1 MLQLHTIQHKHNNV
15 VYGLFLAVLPYITI
29 KQKNLIRKMAQKSQL
44 NLLFF
49 FPFVSRIADIDFI
62 DFTFLTQ
69 AGIPTGTINPT
80 TASDAVRFSCESSHH
95 SFNLVTQHIQY
106 THLFRQLCS
115 FYLQLMID

>member
-1 MLQLHTIQHKHNNV
+1 MLQLHTIQQKHNNV
-15 VYGLFLAVLPYITI
+15 VYDLFLAVLPYITI

-44 NLLFF
+44 NLLILS
-49 FPFVSRIADIDFI
+49 FVSRIADIDFI
-62 DFTFLTQ
+62 DFTFVTQ

-80 TASDAVRFSCESSHH
+80 TASDAVRFSCESLHH

-106 THLFRQLCS
+106 THLFLQLCS